1 MNLPPDDRYA
11 EDFLRIYRE
20 TVRPLY
26 QFVSRRCGGDRSLAE
41 DITQETFLR
50 AVTYW
55 RDGRLPDVPLA
66 WLHHVARNL
75 IIGHFHRRRP
85 AAVDAATLDRML
97 DPGATRADETAAM
110 VQAGFARLSGAH
122 ARVLEAY
129 YLEGKAVR
137 AIADELQLSERAV
150 EGRLRRSRRALRKQ
164 LDGQFDFTG
173 GAA

>member
-1 MNLPPDDRYA
+1 MTLPSDDCYA
-11 EDFLRIYRE
+11 EDFLGIYRE

-26 QFVSRRCGGDRSLAE
+26 QFVSRRCGGDRGLAE

-55 RDGRLPDVPLA
+55 REGHLPDSPLA

-75 IIGHFHRRRP
+75 LISHFRRRRP
-85 AAVDAATLDRML
+85 AAVDSATLDRML
-97 DPGATRADETAAM
+97 DPNTSRAEEAAAL
-110 VQAGFARLSGAH
+110 VQAGFARLSGTH

-137 AIADELQLSERAV
+137 AIADELQLTERAV

-164 LDGQFDFTG
+164 LHGQVDFTG
-173 GAA
+173 GVA